1 MNQRKAGT
9 ILSYVH
15 ILLSNTISLIYTP
28 YMLRMMG
35 QSEYGLYSTASSF
48 ISYLSVLSF
57 GIGGAYIRFNARA
70 RASKDREE
78 ERRLNGMFIT
88 IFSVLS
94 LIVFVG
100 GLIFIL
106 LSGKLVKN
114 TFSDLELFKLR
125 VIMFVL
131 TINMMISFICNVF
144 MMALQAYEQFF
155 FVRLVLTIAG
165 VVQPIVNVFA
175 LRAGGLSITITL
187 LSCIIGII
195 SYIAMFIYARK
206 VIQFEV
212 SFQGFNKDALREIFI
227 FSGFLFLN
235 SITDQIT
242 FSTDSIVLSSIK
254 GTSAVAVY
262 NVGASFKGYFQSFST
277 SISSVFSPQVNQIVA
292 RNGKMKELDDIFIKV
307 GRIQFYVVSLILI
320 GYCSIGYDFIRLW
333 AGENYSDA
341 FYIGLLMMIAVFVP
355 AFQNVGLEIQKAK
368 NMHKARSIVYFV
380 IALINVLVTIPFS
393 IWWSGIGAALA
404 TAICM
409 FFGTVIFMNYYYGK
423 YINLDICKFW
433 KSIGSITPGYIIPI
447 LVGVMINQ
455 LWMINSFVDIL
466 FTAMVIIVAYVI
478 SIWLFSMNG
487 YEKSLIKI
495 PIEQVLHRIKRS

>member
-1 MNQRKAGT
+1 
-9 ILSYVH
+9 
-15 ILLSNTISLIYTP
+15 
-28 YMLRMMG
+28 
-35 QSEYGLYSTASSF
+35 
-48 ISYLSVLSF
+48 
-57 GIGGAYIRFNARA
+57 
-70 RASKDREE
+70 
-78 ERRLNGMFIT
+78 
-88 IFSVLS
+88 
-94 LIVFVG
+94 
-100 GLIFIL
+100 
-106 LSGKLVKN
+106 
-114 TFSDLELFKLR
+114 
-125 VIMFVL
+125 
-131 TINMMISFICNVF
+131 
-144 MMALQAYEQFF
+144 
-155 FVRLVLTIAG
+155 
-165 VVQPIVNVFA
+165 
-175 LRAGGLSITITL
+175 
-187 LSCIIGII
+187 
-195 SYIAMFIYARK
+195 MFIYARK

-292 RNGKMKELDDIFIKV
+292 RNGKMKEFDDIFIKV

-380 IALINVLVTIPFS
+380 IALINVLMTIPFS